1 MNRGEPLI
9 TGSNRVPS
17 ALLQIHE
24 KDADDF
30 CRYIANAE
38 LIDWLLANPR
48 RERQQQTESIAIAPL
63 RVVCE
68 ITLFNDVLQKKPPN
82 PWTK

>member
-1 MNRGEPLI
+1 MY
-9 TGSNRVPS
+9 
-17 ALLQIHE
+17 E
-24 KDADDF
+24 KGADDF

-48 RERQQQTESIAIAPL
+48 RERHQQTESIAIALL

-68 ITLFNDVLQKKPPN
+68 ITLFNDVLQKKPLN